1 MFAHR
6 EGGGPHTRRSLL
18 SQYGILYKIT
28 DSPEGRLQK
37 VNCEW
42 ARRLHR
48 PVKGHIL
55 CFG

>member
-6 EGGGPHTRRSLL
+6 ERGPHTRRSLL
-18 SQYGILYKIT
+18 SQYGILDKIT

-42 ARRLHR
+42 APRLHR